1 MPAMPQTARPSGS
14 PRSLVRLR
22 TIGRSPSPVEDLY
35 HTVLTLKW
43 WQFFL
48 AVGMAFVLANA
59 LFAVAYAA
67 SPGSISNARPGSFQD
82 AFFFSV
88 QTMATI
94 GYGQMAPASLLGQL
108 LVTVEA
114 VIGVLSFALITGVT
128 FSKFSRPTARVL
140 FAERAVIGPRD
151 GVPHLMFRMAN
162 YRHNTIIEAQLRMI
176 LLLEEI
182 TREGQVMRRPYELPL
197 VRDRNSTFVLTWTA
211 MHAVDEKSPFYGPD
225 AFARLRRQKAEIFL
239 SLSGTDE
246 TFAQTIHARR
256 GYRLDDIVEDAY
268 FEDVLSVHA
277 DGTRI
282 IDYARF
288 HDVVSTAVWR
298 ERHEKAA
305 E

>member
-1 MPAMPQTARPSGS
+1 
-14 PRSLVRLR
+14 VRLR
-22 TIGRSPSPVEDLY
+22 TVGRSRSPADDLY
-35 HTVLTLKW
+35 HSVLTLKW

-48 AVGMAFVLANA
+48 GVGAAFVVANA
-59 LFAVAYAA
+59 LFALAYAL
-67 SPGSISNARPGSFQD
+67 SPGSIANARSGSFED

-94 GYGQMAPASLLGQL
+94 GYGQMAPASRFGQV
-108 LVTVEA
+108 LVTIEA

-128 FSKFSRPTARVL
+128 FSRFARPTARVL

-162 YRHNTIIEAQLRMI
+162 YRHNTIIEAQLRVI

-182 TREGQVMRRPYELPL
+182 TLEGQVMRRPYELPL

-211 MHAVDEKSPFYGPD
+211 MHAIDEKSPFFGPD

-246 TFAQTIHARR
+246 TFAQTIYARR
-256 GYRLDDIVEDAY
+256 GYRLDEVVEDAY
-268 FEDVLSVHA
+268 FADVLTVHA
-277 DGTRI
+277 DGTRV
-282 IDYARF
+282 IDYGRF
-288 HDVVSTAVWR
+288 HDVVSTTAWR
-298 ERHEKAA
+298 EQHKKAA

>member
-1 MPAMPQTARPSGS
+1 MSQPVRASGP
-14 PRSLVRLR
+14 PRALVRLR
-22 TIGRSPSPVEDLY
+22 TIGRSRSPVEDLY

-48 AVGMAFVLANA
+48 AVGVAFVAANA
-59 LFAVAYAA
+59 VFAVAYAA
-67 SPGSISNARPGSFQD
+67 SPGSIANARPGSFED
-82 AFFFSV
+82 GFFFSV

-94 GYGQMAPASLLGQL
+94 GYGQMSPASRLGQV
-108 LVTVEA
+108 LVTLEA

-162 YRHNTIIEAQLRMI
+162 YRHNTIIEAQLRII

-182 TREGQVMRRPYELPL
+182 TLEGQVMRRPYELPL

-211 MHAVDEKSPFYGPD
+211 MHAIDEKSPFFGPD
-225 AFARLRRQKAEIFL
+225 AFARLRHQKAEIFL
-239 SLSGTDE
+239 SLTGTDE

-256 GYRLDDIVEDAY
+256 GYRLDDVVEGAY
-268 FEDVLSVHA
+268 FEDVLTVHA

-288 HDVVSTAVWR
+288 HDVVPLSVWR
-298 ERHEKAA
+298 ERHKRAA

>member
-1 MPAMPQTARPSGS
+1 MAQSLRPSGP

-22 TIGRSPSPVEDLY
+22 TIGRALSPVEDLY

-48 AVGMAFVLANA
+48 AVGVAFIAANA
-59 LFAVAYAA
+59 VFAVAYAL
-67 SPGSISNARPGSFQD
+67 SPGSISNARPGSLED
-82 AFFFSV
+82 GFFFSV

-94 GYGQMAPASLLGQL
+94 GYGQMAPASRVGQV
-108 LVTVEA
+108 LVTLEA

-162 YRHNTIIEAQLRMI
+162 YRHNTIIEAQLRII
-176 LLLEEI
+176 LLLEEV
-182 TREGQVMRRPYELPL
+182 TLEGQVMRRPYELPL

-211 MHAVDEKSPFYGPD
+211 MHAIDQASPFFGPD
-225 AFARLRRQKAEIFL
+225 AFARLRRQKAELFL
-239 SLSGTDE
+239 SLTGTDE

-256 GYRLDDIVEDAY
+256 GYRLDDVVEDAY
-268 FEDVLSVHA
+268 FADVLTVHE
-277 DGTRI
+277 DGTRV

-288 HDVVSTAVWR
+288 HDVVPTAVWR
-298 ERHEKAA
+298 ERHKKAA

>member
-1 MPAMPQTARPSGS
+1 
-14 PRSLVRLR
+14 VRLR
-22 TIGRSPSPVEDLY
+22 TLGRSRSPADDLY

-48 AVGMAFVLANA
+48 GVAAAFVVANA
-59 LFAVAYAA
+59 VFALAYAF
-67 SPGSISNARPGSFQD
+67 SPGSIAHARAGSFED

-94 GYGQMAPASLLGQL
+94 GYGQMAPASRFGQV
-108 LVTVEA
+108 LVTIEA

-128 FSKFSRPTARVL
+128 FSRFARPTARVL
-140 FAERAVIGPRD
+140 FAERAVVGPRD

-162 YRHNTIIEAQLRMI
+162 YRHNTIIEAQLRVI

-182 TREGQVMRRPYELPL
+182 TLEGQVMRRPYELPL

-211 MHAVDEKSPFYGPD
+211 MHAIDEKSPFFGPD
-225 AFARLRRQKAEIFL
+225 AFARLAHQKAEIFL

-246 TFAQTIHARR
+246 TFAQTIYARR
-256 GYRLDDIVEDAY
+256 GYRLDEVVQDAY
-268 FEDVLSVHA
+268 FADVLTVHA
-277 DGTRI
+277 DGTRV

-288 HDVVSTAVWR
+288 HDVVSTAAWR
-298 ERHEKAA
+298 ERHKKAA

>member
-1 MPAMPQTARPSGS
+1 MAPPRTSSP

-22 TIGRSPSPVEDLY
+22 TIGRSRSPVDDLY
-35 HTVLTLKW
+35 HSILTLKW

-48 AVGMAFVLANA
+48 CVGLAFVAANA
-59 LFAVAYAA
+59 VFAVAYAL
-67 SPGSISNARPGSFQD
+67 SPGSIANARSGSLED

-94 GYGQMAPASLLGQL
+94 GYGQMAPATRVAQV
-108 LVTVEA
+108 LVTIEA
-114 VIGVLSFALITGVT
+114 VMGVLSFALITGVT
-128 FSKFSRPTARVL
+128 FSRFSRPTARVL

-162 YRHNTIIEAQLRMI
+162 YRHNTIIEAQLRVI

-182 TREGQVMRRPYELPL
+182 TLEGQVMRRPYELPL

-211 MHAVDEKSPFYGPD
+211 MHAIDEKSPFFGPD
-225 AFARLRRQKAEIFL
+225 AFVRLRRQKAEIFL

-246 TFAQTIHARR
+246 TFAQTIYARR
-256 GYRLDDIVEDAY
+256 GYHLDEVIADAY
-268 FEDVLSVHA
+268 FADVLTVHS
-277 DGTRI
+277 DGTRV

-288 HDVVSTAVWR
+288 HDVVPLEAWR
-298 ERHEKAA
+298 ERHKKAA